1 MKDSVGQQLQQ
12 AREAQKLSLE
22 QVSQATHMR
31 INNLR
36 ALEAGEFDKLTSAA
50 QARGFLRA
58 YASYLKIDP
67 EALLAGIDD
76 VSTSPLVEPSSA
88 PPTSNGQLSSPSIE
102 RYQHAQETL
111 AELGQKLRTERELLG
126 LSLDEI
132 VRYTHL
138 RRHYLEALEAGN
150 LEGLPSPVQGRG
162 MLNNYATFLGLD
174 PEPLLLEFAEALQAR
189 LASRQNASLEPETR
203 PARRKRPMPLLLRR
217 ILSPDILI
225 GLTFAIFLVA
235 FLSWGAVRIF
245 SLRAGAPPPPTA
257 PSIAE
262 VLLSTPTQTLA
273 ALPLTTSLSPSSAPQ
288 VLPPVQVEAG
298 TATPAELPT
307 GLAPGVQVY
316 VTVQQRAWIRAMVDG
331 KLEFEGRVLPG
342 SAYPFVG
349 KDVVELLASN
359 GAGLRIF
366 FDQQDL
372 GPLGAFG
379 QVVNLIFTRQGVLTP
394 TPTITRTPTPT
405 SRFTPTPPVLP
416 STPTVP
422 ALP

>member
-1 MKDSVGQQLQQ
+1 MKESVGQQLQQ

-31 INNLR
+31 IHNLR
-36 ALEAGEFDKLTSAA
+36 ALEAGEFDKLASAT
-50 QARGFLRA
+50 QLRGFLRA

-67 EALLAGIDD
+67 EPLLAGIDQ
-76 VSTSPLVEPSSA
+76 VAELPATELTPT
-88 PPTSNGQLSSPSIE
+88 PPISNGQPLPPSSE

-111 AELGQKLRTERELLG
+111 AGLGQTLRTQRELLG

-174 PEPLLLEFAEALQAR
+174 PEPLLLQFAEALQAR
-189 LASRQNASLEPETR
+189 LASRQNASLEPPSR

-217 ILSPDILI
+217 ILSPDVLI

-245 SLRAGAPPPPTA
+245 SLRAGETPSPTA

-273 ALPLTTSLSPSSAPQ
+273 SVPLTTSSSPSSTLQ
-288 VLPPVQVEAG
+288 VLPPIQIDAG

-349 KDVVELLASN
+349 KDLVELLVSN

-366 FDQQDL
+366 FNQQDL
-372 GPLGAFG
+372 GPLGSYG

-405 SRFTPTPPVLP
+405 SRFTPTPPVIP

-422 ALP
+422 SLP